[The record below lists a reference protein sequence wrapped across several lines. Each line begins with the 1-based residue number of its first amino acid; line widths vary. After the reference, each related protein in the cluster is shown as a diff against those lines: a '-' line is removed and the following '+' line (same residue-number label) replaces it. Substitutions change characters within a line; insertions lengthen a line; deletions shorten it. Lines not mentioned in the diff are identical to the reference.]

1 MTTGAI
7 IAIVAAGFFGVVFII
22 GIVAAIAIPNLLN
35 AIQRG
40 KQVRTMADMR
50 AIGTAIEAYDEDNKA
65 LPAVDSMSKLEGI
78 LSPKYIRQLPIYD
91 AWQQEFRY
99 VVSDPT
105 SETRRY
111 IVISGGKDGALDH
124 EDPQLYTPT
133 PVQSFNN
140 DLVFSGGEFIRYPEG
155 RTP

>member
-7 IAIVAAGFFGVVFII
+7 LAIVAAGFFGFVFII
-22 GIVAAIAIPNLLN
+22 GIVAAIAIPNLLT

-40 KQVRTMADMR
+40 KQLRTMADMR
-50 AIGTAIEAYDEDNKA
+50 TIGTAIDAYEADNDA
-65 LPAVDSMSKLEGI
+65 FPPVDSITKLEQM
-78 LSPKYIRQLPIYD
+78 LAPKYIKQLPKYD
-91 AWQQEFRY
+91 DWQREFRY
-99 VVSDPT
+99 VALDPS

-111 IVISGGKDGALDH
+111 IVMSGGKDGEWDH
-124 EDPQLYTPT
+124 KDPQLYSPT
-133 PVQSFNN
+133 SVQSFNN